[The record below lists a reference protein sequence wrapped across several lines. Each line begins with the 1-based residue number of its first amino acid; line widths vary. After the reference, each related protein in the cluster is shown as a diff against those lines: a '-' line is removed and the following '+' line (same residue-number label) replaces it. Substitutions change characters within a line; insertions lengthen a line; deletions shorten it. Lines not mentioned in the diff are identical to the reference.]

1 MIIRKLAQKILFLS
15 ILLIQAPHVK
25 TNAPNLLIYS
35 MQHPQQQLLINSSDD
50 PFGLDSL
57 QVRRVPTREKP
68 LSKWQLFLMSVGC
81 SVVVT
86 ASNVYDYIAVKL
98 AAIHTYIASKLSSTT
113 STCTVDCSN
122 DDE

>member
-15 ILLIQAPHVK
+15 ILLIQAPYVK
-25 TNAPNLLIYS
+25 TNTPNLLIYS
-35 MQHPQQQLLINSSDD
+35 MQYPQQQLLINSSND
-50 PFGLDSL
+50 PFDLDRV
-57 QVRRVPTREKP
+57 QVRGVVQEKP

-86 ASNVYDYIAVKL
+86 ASNIYDYIAVKL

-113 STCTVDCSN
+113 STCTIDCSN
-122 DDE
+122 NNE